1 MAAFLILLCVAIIV
15 YDVLFR
21 RVPNSLLLLALLV
34 HTGYMIAT
42 GSGYA
47 GIDIRQSLLGAAIAL
62 VVFVP
67 LYALRAMGAGDVKFL
82 VVLGALLGLK
92 VLFVAWLVGS
102 LIAGLHAVM
111 FYSAQIWLSIMPS
124 GLYRL
129 MQQVGGSSMYQRM
142 LNARQGRKGI
152 PYAAYL
158 AIGVIFYL
166 VLMWRGNE

>member
-1 MAAFLILLCVAIIV
+1 MIAFLLLLCAAIIV

-47 GIDIRQSLLGAAIAL
+47 EIDIRQSLLGAAIAL
-62 VVFVP
+62 IVFVP

-158 AIGVIFYL
+158 AIGVIIYL
-166 VLMWRGNE
+166 VLMWRGQ

>member
-1 MAAFLILLCVAIIV
+1 MIAFLLLLCVAIIV

-47 GIDIRQSLLGAAIAL
+47 GIDIRQSLFGAAIAL

-92 VLFVAWLVGS
+92 VLFVAWLIGS

-111 FYSAQIWLSIMPS
+111 FYSAQMWLAMMPS
-124 GLYRL
+124 GLHRL

-158 AIGVIFYL
+158 AIGVIIYL
-166 VLMWRGNE
+166 VMIWRGQ

>member
-1 MAAFLILLCVAIIV
+1 MIAFLLLLCVAIIV

-158 AIGVIFYL
+158 AIGVIIYL
-166 VLMWRGNE
+166 VLMWRGQ

>member
-1 MAAFLILLCVAIIV
+1 
-15 YDVLFR
+15 
-21 RVPNSLLLLALLV
+21 
-34 HTGYMIAT
+34 
-42 GSGYA
+42 
-47 GIDIRQSLLGAAIAL
+47 
-62 VVFVP
+62 
-67 LYALRAMGAGDVKFL
+67 
-82 VVLGALLGLK
+82 LGLK

-158 AIGVIFYL
+158 AIGVIIYL
-166 VLMWRGNE
+166 VMIWRGQ

>member
-1 MAAFLILLCVAIIV
+1 MIAFLILLCIAIIA

-47 GIDIRQSLLGAAIAL
+47 GLGVTQSLLAVVIAL
-62 VVFVP
+62 IVFVP
-67 LYALRAMGAGDVKFL
+67 LYALRVMGAGDVKFL
-82 VVLGALLGLK
+82 AIVGALLGLK
-92 VLFVAWLVGS
+92 ALFVACFIGS
-102 LIAGLHAVM
+102 LVAGLHALM
-111 FYSAQIWLSIMPS
+111 FYSAQMWLAMMPS
-124 GLYRL
+124 GLHRL
-129 MQQVGGSSMYQRM
+129 MQQVGGSSMYQRV

-166 VLMWRGNE
+166 LMMWRGQ

>member
-1 MAAFLILLCVAIIV
+1 MIAFLILLSVAIIA

-47 GIDIRQSLLGAAIAL
+47 GIDVRQSLLGAAIAL
-62 VVFVP
+62 IVFVP

-82 VVLGALLGLK
+82 TVLGALLGLK
-92 VLFVAWLVGS
+92 ALFVVWLIGS
-102 LIAGLHAVM
+102 LIAGLHAIV
-111 FYSAQIWLSIMPS
+111 FYSAQIWLAMMPS
-124 GLYRL
+124 GLHRL
-129 MQQVGGSSMYQRM
+129 MQQVGGSNLYQRM
-142 LNARQGRKGI
+142 LDARQGRKGI

-158 AIGVIFYL
+158 AIGAIFYL
-166 VLMWRGNE
+166 VMMWRGQ

>member
-1 MAAFLILLCVAIIV
+1 MIAFLLLLCAAIIV

-158 AIGVIFYL
+158 AIGVIIYL
-166 VLMWRGNE
+166 VMIWRGQ